1 MKNLGMFFSC
11 RKVTR
16 PVFFAY
22 LAADFM
28 YKSRRTPMSEAGRWG
43 GPLSAFFIDFWRC
56 KHTKCY
62 PMSSERSLVS

>member
-16 PVFFAY
+16 WCFFAY

-28 YKSRRTPMSEAGRWG
+28 YKSRRADVVSGRWG
-43 GPLSAFFIDFWRC
+43 GPPSAFFIDFL
-56 KHTKCY
+56 
-62 PMSSERSLVS
+62 EV